1 MTGTDDPNRPHLVYF
16 ADPMCSWCY
25 GFAPVMQRVA
35 AEYGQALPI
44 RLIMGG
50 LRAYNAQA
58 MTNRDR
64 EYIEGAWTRVG
75 AASGQTFDHAFF
87 QRENFVY
94 DTEPACRAVVVMRR
108 RAPELALAFKARVS
122 RAFYAEGKDTTRDGV
137 LAALAAEFGQDATDF
152 ALDLGSRPS
161 REETARDFAIA
172 KATGIDG
179 FPMLLAGT
187 TAGGLEVISAGF
199 APADTVLARLAAWN
213 ERAKTAT

>member
-1 MTGTDDPNRPHLVYF
+1 
-16 ADPMCSWCY
+16 MCSWCY
-25 GFAPVMQRVA
+25 GFAPVMERIA
-35 AEYGQALPI
+35 AEHGQALPI

-50 LRAYNAQA
+50 LRAYNTHP
-58 MTNRDR
+58 MTNHDR
-64 EYIEGAWTRVG
+64 EYIEGAWTRVA
-75 AASGQTFDHAFF
+75 AASGQPFDHSFF
-87 QRENFVY
+87 RRESFVY

-137 LAALAAEFGQDATDF
+137 LAGLAAELGQDETAF
-152 ALDLGSRPS
+152 ALDLGSQQS

-187 TAGGLEVISAGF
+187 SAGGFEAISAGY
-199 APADTVLARLAAWN
+199 ASAATVIERLAAWKG
-213 ERAKTAT
+213 RVPLRV